1 MSTPKPTIVI
11 VPGAFT
17 SSSAYDTLVTQL
29 HEAGYL
35 ATVTPLP
42 SFNSAEP
49 SKATCSADAAAIRQR
64 ILPLIEKE
72 GRELIMLCHSYGGIP
87 GGGAAAG
94 LSTMTRAR
102 EGLEGGVL
110 GLAYVAGFVVPENAT
125 LLQVMGGKHAPYV
138 VSDNV
143 SLPPHL
149 PSASL
154 YGPRKLK

>member
-1 MSTPKPTIVI
+1 
-11 VPGAFT
+11 
-17 SSSAYDTLVTQL
+17 
-29 HEAGYL
+29 
-35 ATVTPLP
+35 
-42 SFNSAEP
+42 
-49 SKATCSADAAAIRQR
+49 
-64 ILPLIEKE
+64 
-72 GRELIMLCHSYGGIP
+72 MLCHSYGGIP

-94 LSTMTRAR
+94 LSTVTRAR
-102 EGLEGGVL
+102 DGLKGGVL

-143 SLPPHL
+143 SLFPHL